1 MKSAIRVGDV
11 HTFSFVVGENKTVPA
26 LYPESE
32 IFRSMPGVLATGFM
46 VGLME
51 WACTDALK
59 GHLEDGEGSLGITI
73 DVSHTAPTLP
83 GQTVTV
89 TVTCDKAEG
98 NRIGWRISARDD
110 LDVIGE
116 GRHDRAVVRWDG
128 FNRRLA
134 EKRARL
140 A

>member
-1 MKSAIRVGDV
+1 MKSAIHIGDV
-11 HTFSFVVGENKTVPA
+11 HSFNFVVGENKTVPA

-32 IFRSMPGVLATGFM
+32 IFQSMPNVLATGFM

-59 GHLEDGEGSLGITI
+59 NHLEDGEGSLGITI
-73 DVSHTAPTLP
+73 DVNHIAPTLP

-89 TVTCDKAEG
+89 TVTCDKSEG
-98 NRIGWRISARDD
+98 NRIGWRVSARDEVD
-110 LDVIGE
+110 LIGE
-116 GRHDRAVVRWDG
+116 GRHDRAVVRWEG

-134 EKRARL
+134 EKRAKL